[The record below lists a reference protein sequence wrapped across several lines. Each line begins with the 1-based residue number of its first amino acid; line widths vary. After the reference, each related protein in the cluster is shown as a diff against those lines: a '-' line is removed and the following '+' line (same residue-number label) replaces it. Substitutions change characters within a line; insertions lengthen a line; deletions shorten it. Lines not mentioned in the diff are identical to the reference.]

1 LTPILLEIH
10 DDSHQHAGHNDAA
23 KSGGTHLRI
32 KIISDAFMGKSRVE
46 RHRMVQSLLQQE
58 FETGLH
64 ALQIE
69 ARTMAEAG

>member
-1 LTPILLEIH
+1 
-10 DDSHQHAGHNDAA
+10 
-23 KSGGTHLRI
+23 
-32 KIISDAFMGKSRVE
+32 MGKSRVE